1 MVVKFSIV
9 IPDDIVRVI
18 VPGSRDIVNYC
29 CLIMRHTILFRDD
42 NWQAIIT
49 KTWRSNDKLETSGMR
64 EHVLQALV
72 IDSLTLCKGFLEHGT
87 LDAC

>member
-9 IPDDIVRVI
+9 IPDDIVRVV

-29 CLIMRHTILFRDD
+29 GLIMRHTMLFRDD

-49 KTWRSNDKLETSGMR
+49 KTWRSDVVEGLFRSPAFKVMNEWNKLTG
-64 EHVLQALV
+64 
-72 IDSLTLCKGFLEHGT
+72 KNK
-87 LDAC
+87 